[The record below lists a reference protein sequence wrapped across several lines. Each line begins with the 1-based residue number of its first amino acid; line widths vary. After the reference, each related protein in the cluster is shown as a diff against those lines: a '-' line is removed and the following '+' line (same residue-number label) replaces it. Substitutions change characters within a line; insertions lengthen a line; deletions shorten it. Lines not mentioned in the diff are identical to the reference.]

1 MLQAYIIA
9 TGDELVRG
17 TTADTN
23 SAFLSARLAELG
35 IPTRGRIAVGD
46 DAAAITHA
54 VAMAAE
60 LADLIICTGGLG
72 PTRDDVTR
80 AAVCEAMGCELEVR
94 PEEAQRIRDWF
105 ASRGRPMPESNLRQ
119 AMFPRDAVLLVNP
132 RGTASGM
139 LFRRRGKIVVL
150 LPGPPRELEPVFIE
164 RVEPLLRAEVGEGPG
179 LPPPQV
185 IRVMGPGESQV
196 EEIIQPL
203 VARFPG
209 VQVGMQARDGEIDI
223 RLTAFEG
230 RAAGGQTAVE
240 QLAEAIRAA
249 LGMHVIGSADDTLV
263 SVVAR
268 ELRRGGLTVSCA
280 ESCTGGLLA
289 KMLTDLPGSSDYMWG
304 GAVTY
309 SNQAKV
315 SLLGV
320 QPETLAAFGAVS
332 PQTAR
337 EMAQG
342 IRERSGADFA
352 LSTTGVAGPGGGS
365 PEKPVGLVYVGLA
378 DGGSVEAKELRLAG
392 DRGTIRLLAAKCALD
407 WLRRVLQGR
416 GLA

>member
-1 MLQAYIIA
+1 
-9 TGDELVRG
+9 
-17 TTADTN
+17 
-23 SAFLSARLAELG
+23 
-35 IPTRGRIAVGD
+35 
-46 DAAAITHA
+46 
-54 VAMAAE
+54 
-60 LADLIICTGGLG
+60 
-72 PTRDDVTR
+72 
-80 AAVCEAMGCELEVR
+80 
-94 PEEAQRIRDWF
+94 
-105 ASRGRPMPESNLRQ
+105 
-119 AMFPRDAVLLVNP
+119 
-132 RGTASGM
+132 
-139 LFRRRGKIVVL
+139 
-150 LPGPPRELEPVFIE
+150 
-164 RVEPLLRAEVGEGPG
+164 
-179 LPPPQV
+179 
-185 IRVMGPGESQV
+185 V